1 MTNGVLEAALRDEL
15 VRELEQLNRIA
26 NEGNEDSVL
35 WMGRHDVPRMTA
47 SLLALVE
54 MHRQNAD
61 GRCSRCRR
69 FRWLSWPRTCQ
80 MLLTVRLAW
89 TSR

>member
-1 MTNGVLEAALRDEL
+1 MTNGVLEAALRNEL
-15 VRELEQLNRIA
+15 VRELEELNRIA
-26 NEGNEDSVL
+26 DEGDEDSVIL
-35 WMGRHDVPRMTA
+35 MGRHDVPRMAA

-54 MHRQNAD
+54 LHKPNAD
-61 GRCSRCRR
+61 GRCSQCRR
-69 FRWLSWPRTCQ
+69 FRWLPWPRTCQ